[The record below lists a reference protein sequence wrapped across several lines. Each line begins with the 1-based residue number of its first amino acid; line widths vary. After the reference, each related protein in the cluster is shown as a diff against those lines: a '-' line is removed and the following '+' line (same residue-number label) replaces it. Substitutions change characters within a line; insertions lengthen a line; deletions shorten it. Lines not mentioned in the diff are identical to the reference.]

1 MCPTPHKT
9 RGWGR
14 RRRRAQR
21 SRSGQA
27 WTGEEWVQDV
37 REGLIRCSLAMA
49 RPHWG
54 LSLHLRRRRRGRIV
68 GARGCRKTP
77 PERLKRNHVKQTRI
91 LPKTDDDFSNVPS
104 MADGP
109 QFTEIVALLA
119 EILVLDYQEHK
130 KITVGSPLQ
139 SNRNAKLNSLRLVQ
153 DEE

>member
-1 MCPTPHKT
+1 
-9 RGWGR
+9 
-14 RRRRAQR
+14 
-21 SRSGQA
+21 
-27 WTGEEWVQDV
+27 
-37 REGLIRCSLAMA
+37 
-49 RPHWG
+49 
-54 LSLHLRRRRRGRIV
+54 
-68 GARGCRKTP
+68 
-77 PERLKRNHVKQTRI
+77 VKQTRI

-130 KITVGSPLQ
+130 QITVGSPAQ